1 MKLGKKKVS
10 EAAGDEQPA
19 AKAEKKQKAPASAS
33 SKMTHLGQ
41 TAIKQ
46 ALVVLV
52 AGIAAVA
59 LVHFLV
65 LQPAAEKQHGA
76 WKAAEADAA
85 AQRVSQYLAL
95 MQQSVNGLA
104 TQPHVVAALMERADP
119 GRVQQTLVT
128 ALPGVQAAFLF
139 PYRQIPRTGDAD
151 GLLGFAGLE
160 LARRAENTQL
170 LHPDAF
176 PRENRWYVQ
185 MAVPVRNP
193 SSKAVVGSLLLVFDA
208 SQFQP
213 LLSVNST
220 QLGG

>member
-10 EAAGDEQPA
+10 EAPVDEQA
-19 AKAEKKQKAPASAS
+19 AANAEKKSKTRASAS

-46 ALVVLV
+46 SLVVLL

-59 LVHFLV
+59 LVYFLV
-65 LQPAAEKQHGA
+65 LQPAAEQRYSA

-85 AQRVSQYLAL
+85 AQRISQYLTL
-95 MQQSVNGLA
+95 MQQSMNGLA
-104 TQPHVVAALMERADP
+104 TQPHVVDALMDRTDP
-119 GRVQQTLVT
+119 AMVQQRLAT
-128 ALPGVQAAFLF
+128 ALPGVQAAYLF
-139 PYRQIPRTGDAD
+139 PYRQIPRTGDAN

-176 PRENRWYVQ
+176 PRENRW
-185 MAVPVRNP
+185 R
-193 SSKAVVGSLLLVFDA
+193 SEERRVGKECRSGG
-208 SQFQP
+208 
-213 LLSVNST
+213 ST
-220 QLGG
+220 YHRK